1 MSTIRLY
8 LLGTPRI
15 ERDGEE
21 IELGLRKAVA
31 LAVYLAIKKQP
42 QSRDLLAGLFW
53 PESDQ
58 SSALA
63 NLRRTLYQVKKA
75 IGDDILE
82 VSGDTL
88 YISDDLDLW
97 IDAREFRRLTAEGLE
112 QGRPNQ
118 ALSREDKSYAKAS
131 EISKISEVWTTQNEL
146 DRLRSLQEA
155 ASLYAGDFMEG
166 FYLPDS
172 PAFDEWQFF
181 EREALRGELARIL
194 ERLARASL
202 LQGEPEAGI
211 QFARRWLGL
220 DPLHEPAHRL
230 LMELYARTGQQAA
243 ALRQYQEC
251 RRLLEDSLGVEPEAE
266 TQALFEAI
274 QARKTLGLPQ
284 EAFVP
289 TEIQYAQSGDVH
301 IAYQVL
307 GSGPV
312 DVLVVTGF
320 ISHLEEVWK
329 EPGLTAAV
337 RRLAQSCRL
346 ILFDKR
352 GVGLSDRVGY
362 PPTLENT
369 VDDMR
374 AVMQAAGS
382 EQAVFFGFS
391 EGGPASLLF
400 SATYPERTLGL
411 ILYGTMARFKKA
423 PDYPWALTG
432 EQYAKWIAWLQSS
445 WGKALPHEY
454 FAPSRAQDQALW
466 EWFAHLLRVG
476 STPGEVQM
484 VLEVT
489 REIDVRQVLPA
500 VRVPALV
507 LHRTGDQT
515 IRVGAGR
522 YLAEHL
528 PQARYIELPGDDHW
542 WWLGD
547 VQQLMQEMEGFVKG
561 LKPAVVPDRAL
572 ATILYLETCQTSS
585 RSEASH
591 DGLERAVREQAG
603 AFRGR
608 LRTQAQDRY
617 LITFDG
623 PSRAIQCS
631 LALVREARLHGASV
645 RIGLH
650 SGECLIQGDRVQGP
664 AVEVTREIMQ
674 AAEEGEVWLSRT
686 VKDLVVGAGFS
697 FEGRGELKLGG
708 ELGNWVVYRV
718 G

>member
-1 MSTIRLY
+1 MSAVRLY
-8 LLGTPRI
+8 LQGSPRI

-21 IELGLRKAVA
+21 VKLGLRKATA
-31 LAVYLAIKKQP
+31 LLAYLGVTGQP
-42 QSRDLLAGLFW
+42 QSRDRLTGLLW

-58 SSALA
+58 SAALA
-63 NLRRTLYQVKKA
+63 NLRRTLYRLKKA
-75 IGDDILE
+75 LGEDVLDTA
-82 VSGDTL
+82 GDTL
-88 YISDDLDLW
+88 GISDGLDFRL
-97 IDAREFRRLTAEGLE
+97 DVREFRRLAAEGLE
-112 QGRPNQ
+112 ESRPNQ
-118 ALSREDKSYAKAS
+118 ALSRERRA
-131 EISKISEVWTTQNEL
+131 
-146 DRLRSLQEA
+146 RLQEA
-155 ASLYAGDFMEG
+155 AALYAGDFMQG

-172 PAFDEWQFF
+172 PSFDEWQFF
-181 EREALRGELARIL
+181 EREALRGDLSRIL
-194 ERLARASL
+194 ERLARTSL

-230 LMELYARTGQQAA
+230 LMELYARAGQQAA
-243 ALRQYQEC
+243 ALRQYREC
-251 RRLLEDSLGVEPEAE
+251 RRLLGDSLGAEPEPE
-266 TQALFEAI
+266 TQELFEAI

-289 TEIQYAQSGDVH
+289 PEIQYAQSREVH

-329 EPGLTAAV
+329 EPGLTAAL
-337 RRLAQSCRL
+337 RLLAQSCRL

-374 AVMQAAGS
+374 AVMEAAGS

-411 ILYGTMARFKKA
+411 ILYGTMARGKYA
-423 PDYPWALTG
+423 PDYPWALTE

-454 FAPSRAQDQALW
+454 FAPSRTEDKALW

-476 STPGEVQM
+476 STPGEVQK
-484 VLEVT
+484 VLEIT
-489 REIDVRQVLPA
+489 RDIDVRQVLAA

-507 LHRTGDQT
+507 LHRTGDRT
-515 IRVGAGR
+515 IRVQAGR

-528 PQARYIELPGDDHW
+528 PQARYLELPGDDHW

-547 VQQLMQEMEGFVKG
+547 MQQLMQEMESFVKG
-561 LKPAVVPDRAL
+561 LRPAANPDRAL
-572 ATILYLETCQTSS
+572 ATILYLEICQNPG
-585 RSEASH
+585 RSEAAQ

-608 LRTQAQDRY
+608 LRARVQDRY
-617 LITFDG
+617 LVTFDG

-631 LALVREARLHGASV
+631 QALIREAQRQSAAV

-664 AVEVTREIMQ
+664 AVEVARKVMQ
-674 AAEEGEVWLSRT
+674 AADEGEVWLSRT

-697 FEGRGELKLGG
+697 FEEQGELKLGG
-708 ELGNWVVYRV
+708 DLGEWVVYK
-718 G
+718 GGE